1 MPLVGRE
8 RRKAECLPLRAN
20 LLDIPLFACHE
31 IMIRHKVDEF
41 VEGFVACVG
50 HNGVSQYRYGGSV
63 AWLGSIAGK
72 QVTVGP
78 SGVSSAAGTAGK
90 LSMLWVERVERVKSQ
105 WPRCHAKRGDA
116 R

>member
-50 HNGVSQYRYGGSV
+50 HNGVSQYRYLRGTVV
-63 AWLGSIAGK
+63 ALLGLARQQS
-72 QVTVGP
+72 QV
-78 SGVSSAAGTAGK
+78 
-90 LSMLWVERVERVKSQ
+90 R
-105 WPRCHAKRGDA
+105 
-116 R
+116 

>member
-78 SGVSSAAGTAGK
+78 SGVSSAAGK
-90 LSMLWVERVERVKSQ
+90 FEHMLWVERVERVKSHGQ
-105 WPRCHAKRGDA
+105 DVMPR
-116 R
+116 

>member
-63 AWLGSIAGK
+63 AWPGSAASDRA
-72 QVTVGP
+72 VGP
-78 SGVSSAAGTAGK
+78 
-90 LSMLWVERVERVKSQ
+90 
-105 WPRCHAKRGDA
+105 
-116 R
+116 

>member
-1 MPLVGRE
+1 MSE
-8 RRKAECLPLRAN
+8 LRAY
-20 LLDIPLFACHE
+20 LMGRKTFDPALDTATL
-31 IMIRHKVDEF
+31 VDEF

-78 SGVSSAAGTAGK
+78 CRRAYLLLLALLAN
-90 LSMLWVERVERVKSQ
+90 
-105 WPRCHAKRGDA
+105 
-116 R
+116 